1 MAILSGGTQYY
12 GGGKDT
18 YGAIILPYT
27 PKIFTPIVDPKSKTS
42 LMGKLKSGLK
52 KAPSTIKNAIKN
64 PSQTFKKMAKYVKD
78 NRTEMINFAT
88 NLELTSKFSGI
99 AVAQAL
105 VNGKVTSKEAL
116 DYLFMGFA
124 PALGVTASAMGYSG
138 IVQMKDALFNGSID
152 VGGLVSGFTKAQ
164 KSIVDLKDQLKGKT
178 SQSKGNVIEFDLT
191 ISHSESYTSET
202 PDRRVENGNTLSE
215 TVHNLPPTFDV
226 SVALQDGKRYTHGE
240 IRAIF
245 TELREKKVPI
255 KLALGDEIFE
265 DLILTGF
272 NPTNDCT
279 KSGMDYN
286 LSFKQITIGYVDLTQ
301 EIVIQELPMSMQDT
315 TKTTSIGGIGGIG
328 GIGSGSEKLPTP
340 NIKGALNSYI
350 KEVSDIVTMKN
361 GKTYVYSTLEDL
373 GVIK

>member
-1 MAILSGGTQYY
+1 MAINTGVQYY
-12 GGGKDT
+12 GGGRDT

-27 PKIFTPIVDPKSKTS
+27 PKVFMPVVDDKETTTA
-42 LMGKLKSGLK
+42 MGNIRSALKKSGNFV
-52 KAPSTIKNAIKN
+52 KNSILHPVQTTKDVGKYLWDKREEMKN
-64 PSQTFKKMAKYVKD
+64 FV
-78 NRTEMINFAT
+78 T
-88 NLELTSKFSGI
+88 NGDLVSKFSGI

-124 PALGVTASAMGYSG
+124 PALGVTASALGYSG

-152 VGGLVSGFTKAQ
+152 VGGFFNGVIKAQ
-164 KSIVDLKDQLKGKT
+164 KGIVQLKDQLMGKT
-178 SQSKGNVIEFDLT
+178 TQSKGDVIEFDLT

-245 TELREKKVPI
+245 TELRDKKVPV

-286 LSFKQITIGYVDLTQ
+286 LSFKQIIIGYIDLTQ
-301 EIVIQELPMSMQDT
+301 KIVIQKLPISMQET
-315 TKTTSIGGIGGIG
+315 TTSISSIGGVG
-328 GIGSGSEKLPTP
+328 QTGSVSMPS
-340 NIKGALNSYI
+340 IKAGLNSYI
-350 KEVSDIVTMKN
+350 KEMADVVTMKN
-361 GKTYVYSTLEDL
+361 GETFVYSTLKDL
-373 GVIK
+373 GLVQ

>member
-1 MAILSGGTQYY
+1 MAINTGVQYY
-12 GGGKDT
+12 GGGRDT

-27 PKIFTPIVDPKSKTS
+27 PKVFAPKFDPKEKTY
-42 LMGKLKSGLK
+42 LMGKLRSAKDKPVG
-52 KAPSTIKNAIKN
+52 PSKNAVTNHTQI
-64 PSQTFKKMAKYVKD
+64 FKDMATYLYDHRSEMMNYV
-78 NRTEMINFAT
+78 T
-88 NLELTSKFSGI
+88 NLQLTSKFSGI
-99 AVAQAL
+99 AVAQTL
-105 VNGKVTSKEAL
+105 VSGKVTSKEAL
-116 DYLFMGFA
+116 DYLFMGFT

-138 IVQMKDALFNGSID
+138 VVQMKDALTNGSID

-164 KSIVDLKDQLKGKT
+164 KSIVDLKDQLMGKT
-178 SQSKGNVIEFDLT
+178 TQTKGDIIEFDLT

-245 TELREKKVPI
+245 TELRDKKVPVQ
-255 KLALGDEIFE
+255 LALGDEIFE
-265 DLILTGF
+265 DLVLTGF

-301 EIVIQELPMSMQDT
+301 KIVIQKLPISMQQT
-315 TKTTSIGGIGGIG
+315 SVSSSGIAGVSGVGSNISIPNYKTDLGNALNPVNTENYNMK
-328 GIGSGSEKLPTP
+328 GSLLW
-340 NIKGALNSYI
+340 NIKEGNVKL
-350 KEVSDIVTMKN
+350 
-361 GKTYVYSTLEDL
+361 
-373 GVIK
+373 

>member
-12 GGGKDT
+12 GSGKDT

-27 PKIFTPIVDPKSKTS
+27 PKVFTPLVDTKDKTS

-64 PSQTFKKMAKYVKD
+64 PSQTIKTMAKYVKD
-78 NRTEMINFAT
+78 NRTEMINWAT
-88 NLELTSKFSGI
+88 NIGLTSKFSGI

-138 IVQMKDALFNGSID
+138 ITQMKDALTNGSID

-164 KSIVDLKDQLKGKT
+164 KSIVDLKDQLSGKT
-178 SQSKGNVIEFDLT
+178 SKSKGNVIEFDLT
-191 ISHSESYTSET
+191 ISHNESYTSET

-245 TELREKKVPI
+245 TELRDKKVPV

-265 DLILTGF
+265 DLGLTGF

-301 EIVIQELPMSMQDT
+301 KIDIQ
-315 TKTTSIGGIGGIG
+315 
-328 GIGSGSEKLPTP
+328 KLPVSKQQTSVSSSGIAGISGVGSNISIP
-340 NIKGALNSYI
+340 NYKTDIGNALNPVNTEHYNMKGSLLWNIKEGNVKL
-350 KEVSDIVTMKN
+350 
-361 GKTYVYSTLEDL
+361 
-373 GVIK
+373 

>member
-1 MAILSGGTQYY
+1 MVLNAGTQYY
-12 GGGKDT
+12 GGGRDT
-18 YGAIILPYT
+18 YGAIILPYI
-27 PKIFTPIVDPKSKTS
+27 PKVFAPKVDPKEKTS
-42 LMGKLKSGLK
+42 LMGKLTSAKD
-52 KAPSTIKNAIKN
+52 KAVGALKNAVTN
-64 PSQTFKKMAKYVKD
+64 PTQTFKDMATYLYDHRSEMMNYV
-78 NRTEMINFAT
+78 T
-88 NLELTSKFSGI
+88 NLQLTSKFSGI

-124 PALGVTASAMGYSG
+124 PALGVTASALGYSG
-138 IVQMKDALFNGSID
+138 ITQMKDALFNGSFD
-152 VGGLVSGFTKAQ
+152 VGGLVNGFTKAQ
-164 KSIVDLKDQLKGKT
+164 KGIVQLKDQLMGKT
-178 SQSKGNVIEFDLT
+178 TQSKGDVIEFDLT

-245 TELREKKVPI
+245 TELRDKKVPV

-286 LSFKQITIGYVDLTQ
+286 LSFKQIIIGYIDLTQ
-301 EIVIQELPMSMQDT
+301 KIVIQELPISMQET
-315 TKTTSIGGIGGIG
+315 TVSGVSGAGNLAKGIENI
-328 GIGSGSEKLPTP
+328 PTP
-340 NIKGALNSYI
+340 S
-350 KEVSDIVTMKN
+350 
-361 GKTYVYSTLEDL
+361 VYSDL
-373 GVIK
+373 NNILFPGGKKYNSKHSFILNLSENFLKGKK